1 MNTIKINKMNKSWEI
16 IKPLK
21 KELNITN
28 NKKYKL
34 GIIDRNTWLK
44 EKDRINNITKTI
56 IYG

>member
-1 MNTIKINKMNKSWEI
+1 MNKSWEI